1 MNAPDR
7 DQQRRIR
14 RFGVTLALVMLVSF
28 GVLLYYGYDIYQA
41 APPIPTEVR
50 TTRGELVYS
59 KADIETG
66 QDVWRSIGGH
76 ELGSVWGHGAYT
88 APDWTADW
96 LHRESMWLL
105 DHWSQA
111 QFSRPFAELG
121 RADQEVLKVRLQEE
135 LRTNTYDPSTG
146 RITISPDRAAAI
158 AAVADHYRGLF
169 RDDAALHDLREA
181 YAMPPATLKDDESAR
196 QLTAFFFWATWACTT
211 NRPGEQVTYTQN
223 WPPEELVAN
232 RPTGVI
238 VVVSVVSFVLLLGG
252 IGALSWYHSARAATD
267 EPDPEAPSRDP
278 LFGLEITP
286 SMRATI
292 KYFWVVG
299 ALLVAQMITGIVSAH
314 YGVEGNG
321 FYGIP
326 LAEWIPYSLTRTW
339 HTQLGI
345 FWIATSWLAT
355 GLALAPAVAGF
366 EPRFQRLGVNVLFG
380 ALLVIVAG
388 SMVGQFF
395 AIHQKLGHGVNFWFG
410 HQGYEYVDLGRFW
423 QIFLFAGLF
432 IWLGLMLRPLLPA
445 LRRAEGS
452 NKQLLFLFIMSAGAI
467 GLFYGAGLF
476 AGRHTNL
483 AVAEYWRWW
492 VVHLWVEGF
501 FEVFATVVLAFLFSK
516 LGLVRTSTATS
527 AVLFS
532 AILYMLGGVL
542 GMFHHLYFT
551 GTRSAILALGA
562 SFSALEIMPLVLIGH
577 EGYRTLRMTDQTS
590 WMSAYR
596 WPLYFFVSVAFW
608 NLVGAGLFGFLI
620 NPPIALYYMQG
631 LNTTPVH
638 GHTALFGVYGMLGI
652 GLTLFSLRMMSWEA
666 EWNTRWLK
674 VGFWAT
680 NIGLALMVLLSLLPV
695 GIAQTWASVEH
706 GMWYAR
712 SAEFLQSPVLETFRW
727 MRAIGDSIFAVGI
740 LAIGWFVIGLSA
752 GWSKKGKRTEESTT
766 VRAVPAAAKA

>member
-1 MNAPDR
+1 MNFAER
-7 DQQRRIR
+7 DQGQIR
-14 RFGVTLALVMLVSF
+14 RYGAILVAVMVISF
-28 GVLLYYGYDIYQA
+28 GVLLYYGRDIYQT
-41 APPIPTEVR
+41 APPVPETLVTESGQSVY
-50 TTRGELVYS
+50 TR
-59 KADIETG
+59 AQIEEG

-96 LHRESMWLL
+96 LHRESVFLL
-105 DHWSQA
+105 ELWAQRDHGTAYEEVGADAQA
-111 QFSRPFAELG
+111 ALRSRLE
-121 RADQEVLKVRLQEE
+121 RE
-135 LRTNTYDPSTG
+135 LRTNRYDEASG
-146 RITISPDRAAAI
+146 RITISEDRAVAI
-158 AAVADHYRGLF
+158 ADVAAHYIGLF
-169 RDDAALHDLREA
+169 RHDPQYDDLREA
-181 YAMPPATLKDDESAR
+181 YAMPADTVGDDERASR
-196 QLTAFFFWATWACTT
+196 LTAFLWWATWSCAT
-211 NRPGEQVTYTQN
+211 NRPGEDVTYTQN
-223 WPPEELVAN
+223 WPPEDLIGN

-238 VVVSVVSFVLLLGG
+238 VVVSVASFVLLLGG
-252 IGALSWYHSARAATD
+252 IGFLAWFNAAARHK
-267 EPDPEAPSRDP
+267 EEPEAELPARDP
-278 LFGLEITP
+278 FFGLQIFP
-286 SMRATI
+286 SMRATL
-292 KYFWVVG
+292 KYFWIVG
-299 ALLVAQMITGIVSAH
+299 ALLVVQMIMGIIAAH
-314 YGVEGNG
+314 YGVEGNA

-326 LAEWIPYSLTRTW
+326 LADWVPYSLARTW

-355 GLALAPAVAGF
+355 GLCLAPAIAGF
-366 EPRFQRLGVNVLFG
+366 EPKFQRLGVNVLFG
-380 ALLVIVAG
+380 ALIVIVAG
-388 SMVGQFF
+388 SMAGQFF
-395 AIHQKLGHGVNFWFG
+395 AIHQKLGHDMNFWFG

-432 IWLGLMLRPLLPA
+432 IWLGLMLRPLIPA
-445 LRRAEGS
+445 LRASEGS

-501 FEVFATVVLAFLFSK
+501 FEVFATVVIAVLFSK
-516 LGLVRTSTATS
+516 LGLVRTRTATA

-551 GTRSAILALGA
+551 GTRSSVLALGA
-562 SFSALEIMPLVLIGH
+562 SFSALEIMPLVLVGH
-577 EGYRTLRMTDQTS
+577 EGYQSLRFSKASPWLT
-590 WMSAYR
+590 AYK
-596 WPLYFFVSVAFW
+596 WPLWFFVSVAFW

-652 GLTLFSLRMMSWEA
+652 GLTLFSLRLLTWGVTWED
-666 EWNTRWLK
+666 RWLK
-674 VGFWAT
+674 IGFWAT
-680 NIGLALMVLLSLLPV
+680 NVGLTLMVVLSLLPV
-695 GIAQTWASVEH
+695 GLAQTWASVEH

-712 SAEFLQSPVLETFRW
+712 SAEFMQTPILETFRW

-740 LAIGWFVIGLSA
+740 LAIGWFVVGLTL
-752 GWSKKGKRTEESTT
+752 GWSRRGERTEADASG
-766 VRAVPAAAKA
+766 AAYEQI